1 MYIIMRV
8 SVIPEVIY
16 NGITTDYGLTN
27 NQGVKGVKRLKK
39 VRLLPETPITFTI
52 SDNPVKKKYDKIKN
66 ASNKELA
73 GMMNYTYT
81 GGNIKIGNT
90 TIDPEYVRNQ
100 LLLKETNAQDLIASR
115 GGMSSGQLEKG
126 FIRKEIKK
134 KLREIVKDAVRVGLD
149 NDINILLDDEEGS
162 PPEVLGGPETQ
173 EQFENDEDEWIKQN
187 VSATFSVI
195 KDSPYLNRLQ
205 FAQERVFLSVAPKNS
220 CRGYNKFY
228 THKNNLGLTCA
239 YEYLINTYGNQTGVK
254 KLAKNKK
261 TIDKTIALP
270 NIEHQEI
277 FKNWKQLYSEEYYHS
292 EKSQDVLPEYVD
304 ALDLEDDLYK
314 IRELRFEKTWSKKQ
328 EDETLSVEDLVKWC
342 IVAKMRLNVVD
353 HTDNLYLVYIP
364 DEFKRHYKLNKNK
377 QTSKGCISVQVKNNH
392 AYFYTDADAKRSLS
406 MTNRV
411 VNYDHA
417 GIPNQT
423 NKDKDDKKD
432 EDITTHYIGYRLGED
447 SNTPPPTPK
456 ELMEYS
462 ESEKDRYHY
471 YVHKSNLNGLA
482 NLMYKNHNIKPTA
495 MTGTIAS
502 IHRLSYGNLRIYS
515 DKTEPPN
522 PEFLKGGHSNNYD
535 RFYENYPDAKKAYGT
550 LPKATDVAQAIYD
563 KEIGVDVMSMFN
575 SQMRQIFFD
584 NEIKPD
590 FRVMKPIDNSS
601 TYSVDIH
608 RAYSTAMKE
617 GEYEYSIFDAVNQPA
632 NYRGEFN
639 PNYFYLC
646 YNKDNEFPLR
656 GGLKKLLMYHGC
668 LIQHLLDRVDI
679 KYVLKPSSTL
689 PKDHFKPFVE
699 NCGLW
704 ADEYGFEKEKTLV
717 NVFIGN
723 LKKKDGISDYKL
735 WLVDDKITT
744 ARELRNNRYVSKLCD
759 GSGWGRE
766 CCIVGYPKHQEHF
779 KTGNPIR
786 LQILEMINETNF
798 KIYNHYRSALHS
810 CKFIT
815 DRRDKLVGIKTDAL
829 YFGNPCGND
838 YPYEWMKYL
847 VDSWNETSNW
857 TIRKEH
863 YLTNEY
869 GEQIDDCLKPNT
881 RQIGVEYVPNL
892 WDVNIDIKHKWVK
905 ETEGRHYL
913 KLLLNNGGGWVS
925 GLGGRGKSELI
936 NEFHKMIEHNK
947 NIFRKLRGI
956 YQYCF
961 PEDYHQR
968 LERWKLDNPTRVEWL
983 APTNKACIRI
993 GGKTINKGLGIPV
1006 IMDDAEEE
1014 EEEDKDEVED
1024 NDRVKSGEV
1033 AQTIID
1039 RLAGRTKRDDK
1050 KFIKRFRSDVIVV
1063 DELSMVGSEYL
1074 SYFAYIKRR
1083 IPTIKFLLMGDLK
1096 HQLKPVKEERRNFEN
1111 AFVIKELA
1119 NFNKM
1124 TLHYNFRTGK
1134 GGKDELYEL
1143 CKTPEKLIHKGE
1155 PTRRNLCFRHLTRK
1169 RVIDECQDRLINP
1182 IVVETKD
1189 SLKGHNKTF
1198 KYQVGVPV
1206 LSRKNV
1212 KTMDIL
1218 KNEYYTITE
1227 IGDLITLKYDDKEI
1241 KVSQK
1246 DLIKYFL
1253 SGFCITIHSSQSE
1266 TYRDEYTIHEWRS
1279 LSGNND
1285 SLLRLRY
1292 TAFSRSS
1299 DWEKLVKTA

>member
-1 MYIIMRV
+1 MNSIMRI

-16 NGITTDYGLTN
+16 RGITTNYGLTN
-27 NQGVKGVKRLKK
+27 AQGEKGVKRLKS
-39 VRLLPETPITFTI
+39 VRLLPETPITITI
-52 SDNPVKKKYDKIKN
+52 ADNPIRKKYDKIKN
-66 ASNKELA
+66 ASNFELA
-73 GMMNYTYT
+73 QMIGGASS
-81 GGNIKIGNT
+81 GGNIYVANQIIN
-90 TIDPEYVRNQ
+90 PEIVRQQ
-100 LLLKETNAQDLIASR
+100 LLTKETATFKPVSGR
-115 GGMSSGQLEKG
+115 GSSSGVLERG
-126 FIRKEIKK
+126 FITREIKK
-134 KLREIVKDAVRVGLD
+134 KLRELVKDAVRVGLD
-149 NDINILLDDEEGS
+149 NDIAILLDDEEGS

-173 EQFENDEDEWIKQN
+173 AQFEEDEDEWIKEN

-195 KDSPYLNRLQ
+195 KDGPYLNRLQ
-205 FAQERVFLSVAPKNS
+205 FAQERVFLSAAPTNRF
-220 CRGYNKFY
+220 RGSNKFY
-228 THKNNLGLTCA
+228 QHQNNLGLTCA
-239 YEYLINTYGNQTGVK
+239 YEYLINTYANVGGFK

-261 TIDKTIALP
+261 AIDKAIALP
-270 NIEHQEI
+270 TEEHELI
-277 FKNWKQLYSEEYYHS
+277 FKNWKQLYSEEYYHTD
-292 EKSQDVLPEYVD
+292 KCQDVLPEYVITEELKD
-304 ALDLEDDLYK
+304 PYYT
-314 IRELRFEKTWSKKQ
+314 IRELKFEKTWSKKQ
-328 EDETLSVEDLVKWC
+328 EDESLSVEDLVKWC
-342 IVAKMRLNVVD
+342 IAAKMRLNVVD
-353 HTDNLYLVYIP
+353 HTDNFYLSYIP
-364 DEFKRHYKLNKNK
+364 DEFKKFYKHNKNNK
-377 QTSKGCISVQVKNNH
+377 TSKANISVVVKNNH
-392 AYFYTDADAKRSLS
+392 AYFITDPKIKSSLS
-406 MTNRV
+406 LIDRV

-417 GIPNQT
+417 AIN
-423 NKDKDDKKD
+423 NKVGEDKTDD
-432 EDITTHYIGYRLGED
+432 EDIKTHYIGYGLGQ
-447 SNTPPPTPK
+447 SIAPPPTPK

-462 ESEKDRYHY
+462 EGKDRYHY
-471 YVHKSNLNGLA
+471 YVDKSKLNGLA

-495 MTGTIAS
+495 ITGTIAS
-502 IHRLSYGNLRIYS
+502 IHRLTYGKNLRIYS
-515 DKTEPPN
+515 NKTDPPN
-522 PEFLKGGHSNNYD
+522 PEYLTPYEGQGTNTYD
-535 RFYENYPDAKKAYGT
+535 RFYESYPEAKKAYGM

-590 FRVMKPIDNSS
+590 FRVMKPIDDSS
-601 TYSVDIH
+601 TFSVDIH

-632 NYRGEFN
+632 TYRGEFN

-646 YNKDNEFPLR
+646 YNRDNEFPLR

-679 KYVLKPSSTL
+679 KYVLKPSKTL

-699 NCGLW
+699 NCHSW
-704 ADEYGFEKEKTLV
+704 SDEYGFEKEKKLV

-779 KTGNPIR
+779 KTANPIR

-798 KIYNHYRSALHS
+798 KIYNHYKSCLHS

-815 DRRDKLVGIKTDAL
+815 DRRDKLVGVKTDAL
-829 YFGNPCGND
+829 YFGNPCGDD
-838 YPYEWMKYL
+838 YPYEWMNYL
-847 VDSWNETSNW
+847 IDGWNDGPFGCAGW

-869 GEQIDDCLKPNT
+869 GEQIEDCLKPNT
-881 RQIGVEYVPNL
+881 RQIGVEYVPNR
-892 WDVNIDIKHKWVK
+892 WEVNIDIKHKWVK
-905 ETEGRHYL
+905 ETEGRLYL
-913 KLLLNNGGGWVS
+913 KLLLNSGGGWVS

-936 NEFHKMIEHNK
+936 NEFHKMIDRNK
-947 NIFRKLRGI
+947 KIFRKLRGI

-961 PEDYHQR
+961 PEDYHER
-968 LERWKLDNPTRVEWL
+968 LELWKSNNPTYVKWL
-983 APTNKACIRI
+983 APTNKACLKI
-993 GGKTINKGLGIPV
+993 GGQTIHKGLGIPV
-1006 IMDDAEEE
+1006 IKDDDD
-1014 EEEDKDEVED
+1014 EDKDEVED

-1033 AQTIID
+1033 ADTIVST
-1039 RLAGRTKRDDK
+1039 LAGRTRKSNDR
-1050 KFIKRFRSDVIVV
+1050 FIKRFRCDVIVI
-1063 DELSMVGSEYL
+1063 DELSMVGSEHL
-1074 SYFAYIKRR
+1074 SYFAYIKRK

-1096 HQLKPVKEERRNFEN
+1096 HQLKPVKEENRSFETS
-1111 AFVIKELA
+1111 FVIKELS

-1134 GGKDELYEL
+1134 GGKDELFEL
-1143 CKTPEKLIHKGE
+1143 CKTPEKLIKTGE
-1155 PTRRNLCFRHLTRK
+1155 PTRRNLCFSHATRK
-1169 RVIDECQDRLINP
+1169 RVIDECQERLIDP
-1182 IVVETKD
+1182 IVVETTETK
-1189 SLKGHNKTF
+1189 KGHNETF

-1206 LSRKNV
+1206 VSRKTN
-1212 KTMDIL
+1212 KTMDIV

-1241 KVSQK
+1241 KVSQE

-1266 TYRDEYTIHEWRS
+1266 TYRDEYTIHEWHS
-1279 LSGNND
+1279 LSYQSN
-1285 SLLRLRY
+1285 SKLRLRY

-1299 DWEKLVKTA
+1299 DWENLVRTA